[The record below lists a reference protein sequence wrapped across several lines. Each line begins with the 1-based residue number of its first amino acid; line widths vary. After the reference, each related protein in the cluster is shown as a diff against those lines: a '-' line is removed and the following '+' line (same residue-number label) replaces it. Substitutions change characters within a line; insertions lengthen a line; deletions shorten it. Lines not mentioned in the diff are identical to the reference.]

1 MIRRQCLVILSK
13 TEMSEKRD
21 LFPPCPLAPSQGVVY
36 TGLAHC
42 RAFESIRRGRSRASG
57 RQKRK
62 PSPEGSSSCVP
73 MKTTRET
80 NEPRIVRHFML
91 CVVGNIVW
99 PRFDCLRRERER
111 PAPVAAW
118 PLLRS
123 FVVDRAAVARRR
135 TRCVVFKKKAGGA
148 WPTTR
153 FIASADS
160 AWD

>member
-1 MIRRQCLVILSK
+1 MIRRQCFVTVSK

-42 RAFESIRRGRSRASG
+42 HAFESIRRGRSRASD

-62 PSPEGSSSCVP
+62 PNPEGSSSCVP
-73 MKTTRET
+73 MKTNRET

-91 CVVGNIVW
+91 CVVGNIVTQI
-99 PRFDCLRRERER
+99 RLSEGRER

-123 FVVDRAAVARRR
+123 VVVDRAAVARRR